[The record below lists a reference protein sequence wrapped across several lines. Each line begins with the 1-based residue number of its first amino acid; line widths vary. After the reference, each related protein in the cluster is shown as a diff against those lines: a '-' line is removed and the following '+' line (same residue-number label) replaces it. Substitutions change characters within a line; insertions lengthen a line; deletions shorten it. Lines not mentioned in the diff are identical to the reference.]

1 MKNLVVGENVK
12 VIGGKHAGKEG
23 VIVGIFN
30 RSNKMSSY
38 LLQLENEDKAVYS
51 LQKFVVALESRDLL
65 DSMFNESY
73 LRKWVHVNS
82 LDNVITQS
90 VSSTNSATN
99 LSLHKNVLVTDEWE
113 EDGETLVNVVFQG
126 NYAVLPKADVEP
138 TESQHPGLV

>member
-12 VIGGKHAGKEG
+12 VIGGKHIGKEG

-82 LDNVITQS
+82 LDNVIT
-90 VSSTNSATN
+90 STNSATN

-113 EDGETLVNVVFQG
+113 EDGKTLVNVVFQG

-138 TESQHPGLV
+138 TESQRQGLV

>member
-12 VIGGKHAGKEG
+12 VIGGKHTGKEG

-38 LLQLENEDKAVYS
+38 LLQLDNEDKAVYS

-90 VSSTNSATN
+90 KDPKNPAKN
-99 LSLHKNVLVTDEWE
+99 LSQGKNVLVTDEWE
-113 EDGETLVNVVFQG
+113 EDDKTLVNVVFQG

-138 TESQHPGLV
+138 TESQRQGLV

>member
-1 MKNLVVGENVK
+1 MKNLVVGETLRLSVE
-12 VIGGKHAGKEG
+12 KHAGKEG

-113 EDGETLVNVVFQG
+113 EDGKTLVNVVFQG
-126 NYAVLPKADVEP
+126 NFAVLPKADVEP
-138 TESQHPGLV
+138 TESQNPGLV

>member
-12 VIGGKHAGKEG
+12 VIGGKHIGKEG

-82 LDNVITQS
+82 LDNVLIQS

-113 EDGETLVNVVFQG
+113 DGKTLVNVVFQG

-138 TESQHPGLV
+138 TESQQPGLV

>member
-1 MKNLVVGENVK
+1 
-12 VIGGKHAGKEG
+12 
-23 VIVGIFN
+23 
-30 RSNKMSSY
+30 MSSY

-113 EDGETLVNVVFQG
+113 EDGKTLVNVVFQG
-126 NYAVLPKADVEP
+126 NFAVLPKADVEP
-138 TESQHPGLV
+138 TESQNPGLV